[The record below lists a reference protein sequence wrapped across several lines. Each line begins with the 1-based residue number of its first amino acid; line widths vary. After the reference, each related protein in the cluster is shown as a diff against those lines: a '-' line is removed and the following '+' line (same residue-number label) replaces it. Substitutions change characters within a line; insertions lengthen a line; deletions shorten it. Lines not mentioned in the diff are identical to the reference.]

1 MENKQETLPEGFLL
15 AGRYEALRCIGVGG
29 FGITYLCRDKRLGRK
44 VAVKEY
50 FPRQW
55 AEREGAYVS
64 VKKSS
69 MAEAFRLGMQSFVR
83 EAQIMAEFVETPQ
96 VVTLRDVLQANDTVY
111 LAMEYLDGVSVGR
124 DMRRREGRPYSPREA
139 AEIALPALEGLG
151 RMHEKG
157 FIHGDVSPGN
167 IMRARG
173 GEVCLIDLGA
183 ARSYKEKR
191 PALGAVFLK
200 PEYAAPEQYRTAREG
215 VPRDEGPW
223 TDIYAMGCVLHYLLT
238 GRRLADALSRL
249 EGKDEKAKLPGK
261 WAKLLEQACAL
272 SIQERIGSAEELSRR
287 IRGLM

>member
-124 DMRRREGRPYSPREA
+124 DMRRR
-139 AEIALPALEGLG
+139 
-151 RMHEKG
+151 
-157 FIHGDVSPGN
+157 
-167 IMRARG
+167 
-173 GEVCLIDLGA
+173 
-183 ARSYKEKR
+183 
-191 PALGAVFLK
+191 
-200 PEYAAPEQYRTAREG
+200 
-215 VPRDEGPW
+215 
-223 TDIYAMGCVLHYLLT
+223 
-238 GRRLADALSRL
+238 
-249 EGKDEKAKLPGK
+249 
-261 WAKLLEQACAL
+261 
-272 SIQERIGSAEELSRR
+272 
-287 IRGLM
+287 